1 MPVTPIVLIVDDYP
15 DALDVWELYLRSA
28 GFSVLTAADGPSALD
43 TATRERPD
51 VVVMDIELPG
61 MSGFE
66 VARALRAG
74 ADTRHIPLIAA
85 SGYSHDQQLADARHT
100 GFDAVIVKPCD
111 PGMLVQTIRRLLE
124 PTSGGPPVPSGQP
137 PTTSR

>member
-1 MPVTPIVLIVDDYP
+1 MPVTPTVLIVDDYP
-15 DALDVWELYLRSA
+15 DALDVWGLYLRGA
-28 GFSVLTAADGPSALD
+28 GFTVLTAEDGPLALE

-66 VARALRAG
+66 VARALRARP
-74 ADTRHIPLIAA
+74 DTKHIPLIAA
-85 SGYSHDQQLADARHT
+85 SGYSQDQQLADARHA

-124 PTSGGPPVPSGQP
+124 TPGGSSGVPSGQ
-137 PTTSR
+137 